1 MTDSTLREQ
10 ITKCFGDT
18 KMPEDDQF
26 EPDVELFDIEST
38 IDRIEALTALKVQEA
53 RIEEIVFLERLE
65 LEFDANVS
73 QYAGERWDDSDAAL
87 MLQHRLKQLKDSGG
101 RA

>member
-38 IDRIEALTALKVQEA
+38 IDRLEALIALKVQEA
-53 RIEEIVFLERLE
+53 QIEELKNLRKHSKNHTYPIGEGLVSIPLVSTTQIDTRL
-65 LEFDANVS
+65 
-73 QYAGERWDDSDAAL
+73 AAL
-87 MLQHRLKQLKDSGG
+87 HKIKGG
-101 RA
+101 TK